1 MKITIVGTGYVGL
14 VSGAAFADLDN
25 DVVCVDNNES
35 IVDRLNAGEITI
47 FEDGLGPL
55 VERGV
60 SKGKLKFA
68 KDLASAAFADLLI
81 IAVGTPADAETGVTD
96 LQAYFAAGEEIGA
109 HMGDDTVVVTKSTVP
124 LGSNRELARRLSEQ
138 RGMPVRVASVPEFL
152 REGTAIEDF
161 FKQDRIVIG
170 AEDEDTKALLRELH
184 RPLLDG
190 GAQLVETTL
199 ESSELIKCASNAF
212 LGLKVAF
219 GNEIAN
225 LCEASGADID
235 AVARGMALD
244 KRIGSWGLKVGPGV
258 GGSCLPKDM
267 RGLVAQGESFGVEL
281 SVTKAAIAADIER
294 KDGLAGRVAAACGGD
309 LAGKTVSLLG
319 VTYKPGTDD
328 VRDSA
333 ALILVPALLT
343 MGAKVRIYDPE
354 GQPKG
359 RLALPQSGIA
369 WAENAAECLRD
380 ADVAVVLTEWD
391 EFEALDL
398 KAASLQ
404 LTSRTIVDF
413 RNVFELD
420 GAQRAGLNYISL
432 GRPTVRGAV

>member
-14 VSGAAFADLDN
+14 VSGAAFAELGN

-47 FEDGLGPL
+47 FEKGLRPL
-55 VERGV
+55 VESGV
-60 SKGKLKFA
+60 SKGKLTFA
-68 KDLASAAFADLLI
+68 KNLNSAASADLLI

-96 LQAYFAAGEEIGA
+96 LRAYFAAGEEIGA
-109 HMGDDTVVVTKSTVP
+109 HMGDHTVVVTKSTVP
-124 LGSNRELARRLSEQ
+124 LGSNRKLAKRLGEQ
-138 RGMPVRVASVPEFL
+138 RSKPVRVASVPEFL

-161 FKQDRIVIG
+161 FAQDRIVIG
-170 AEDEDTKALLRELH
+170 AEDDDTRALLRKLH

-225 LCEASGADID
+225 LCEESGADID

-244 KRIGSWGLKVGPGV
+244 KRIGAWGLKVGPGV

-267 RGLVAQGESFGVEL
+267 RGLVAQGDSFEVEL

-294 KDGLAGRVAAACGGD
+294 KDGLAERVAAACGGD
-309 LAGKTVSLLG
+309 LEGKTVSLLG

-333 ALILVPALLT
+333 ALILVPALLE
-343 MGAKVRIYDPE
+343 MGAKIQIYDPE

-359 RLALPQSGIA
+359 RLALPQAGIS
-369 WAENAAECLRD
+369 WATTSAECLQGGH
-380 ADVAVVLTEWD
+380 VAVVLTEWD
-391 EFEALDL
+391 EFKELDL
-398 KAASLQ
+398 KAMAHQ
-404 LTSRTIVDF
+404 LTSGTIIDF
-413 RNVFELD
+413 RNLFEPD
-420 GAQRAGLNYISL
+420 RAQGTGLTYVSL
-432 GRPTVRGAV
+432 GRPTVRADV